1 MSVQSYKPPM
11 EPVLA
16 PRSSVGLTFGPTMRI
31 IRNLAPW
38 ALSLA
43 TLSVACQTSSPGAKL
58 VLYCGRSADLVQ
70 PLIGRFQETNGV
82 VVEVRYGG
90 TAELAALIVEEG
102 SSSPA
107 DVYYGQDAGAL
118 GALAKEGLLR
128 ELPSE
133 MLELMGP
140 RFRSRSGHWVG
151 TSGRARVLLYNSA
164 SLPEDE
170 LPDSVLELIDPEWRS
185 RVAWAPRNGSFQAF
199 VTAMRLIEGEAKT
212 RAWVEGMMENGVKAY
227 PDNTDIFEA
236 TRVGE
241 IEVGLT
247 NHYYLFRYLDRADAE
262 VATVRNYSPRG
273 GGAGALINVAGAGVL
288 ASSDRAS
295 LAESFVRFLLASES
309 QTYFAEQT
317 FEHPLVE
324 GVETHPLIKPLS
336 EIVTPAID
344 LSELDDLDGTIRL
357 LQDVG
362 AL

>member
-1 MSVQSYKPPM
+1 
-11 EPVLA
+11 
-16 PRSSVGLTFGPTMRI
+16 MRI
-31 IRNLAPW
+31 IRKLAPW

-43 TLSVACQTSSPGAKL
+43 TLSIACQPKPPGTKL
-58 VLYCGRSADLVQ
+58 VVYCGRSADLVQ
-70 PLIGRFQETNGV
+70 PLIDRFQETRGR

-90 TAELAALIVEEG
+90 TAELAALILEEG

-107 DVYYGQDAGAL
+107 DVFYGQDAGAL
-118 GALAKEGLLR
+118 GALASEGLLR

-133 MLELMGP
+133 LLESVDP
-140 RFRSRSGHWVG
+140 RFRSPSGHWVG

-164 SLPEDE
+164 TLSEDE
-170 LPDSVLELIDPEWRS
+170 LPDSVLELTDPAWRS

-199 VTAMRLIEGEAKT
+199 VTVMRLLEGEAET
-212 RAWVEGMMENGVKAY
+212 RAWLEGMMENGVRAY

-236 TRVGE
+236 TRAGE

-247 NHYYLFRYLDRADAE
+247 NHYYLFRHLDRADAD
-262 VATVRNYSPRG
+262 VTAVRNYSPRG

-288 ASSDRAS
+288 ASSDRAF
-295 LAESFVRFLLASES
+295 LAEAFVTFLLARES

-317 FEHPLVE
+317 FEYPLFE
-324 GVETHPLIKPLS
+324 GVETHPRIQPLS